1 MRTKGHFCQ
10 VFFLPLPSRAKFIA
24 SLQGKNNMSLF
35 VYTVAYSIIPT
46 ILYRHKQRDV
56 FKESRKR
63 HILLIM
69 NIDQLGGC
77 RFINRPF

>member
-1 MRTKGHFCQ
+1 
-10 VFFLPLPSRAKFIA
+10 
-24 SLQGKNNMSLF
+24 MSLF
-35 VYTVAYSIIPT
+35 VYTKTYSAPPRGA
-46 ILYRHKQRDV
+46 ILIQERDV

-63 HILLIM
+63 HILLII